1 MTDKMKN
8 ILIGLF
14 VAAAVTIMVAMVLF
28 LEPRIGDG
36 KKTFR
41 VRFANVAGIIIGTRV
56 TFAGK
61 PVGEVVA
68 IQEVK
73 EARTEPSDETGRVYV
88 YLLTLKVDSTVD
100 IYNYDEIAIRTTG
113 LMGEKSI
120 AILPKL
126 APKGKRPI

>member
-100 IYNYDEIAIRTTG
+100 IYNYDEIAIRTSAG
-113 LMGEKSI
+113 VFIVKGNILSI
-120 AILPKL
+120 VI
-126 APKGKRPI
+126 RISI